1 MNLRRVDRSWK
12 GENGMRIFGIEIIA
26 CPLLI
31 AAFVC
36 SPPTRAQ
43 SKGQT
48 AEAAKIFV
56 QSFYNWYVPV
66 TLRDNPVPAS
76 DIALKQRSTAFSP
89 MLFRALEEDSK
100 AQAEAQG
107 YIVGIDFDPFL
118 ASQDPCDHYD
128 VGNVTHQGAGY
139 RFDIYGVCSGKR
151 DEKPDV
157 IAEVARQGGSWA
169 FTNFFYPAI
178 HSDLLG
184 TLKTLREERRKEKPS
199 Q

>member
-1 MNLRRVDRSWK
+1 MK
-12 GENGMRIFGIEIIA
+12 IFGIVA
-26 CPLLI
+26 CPLLL

-36 SPPTRAQ
+36 SPQNRVQ

-48 AEAAKIFV
+48 AEAAKDFV
-56 QSFYNWYVPV
+56 QGFYNWYVPV
-66 TLRDNPVPAS
+66 TLRDNPVSAS
-76 DIALKQRSTAFSP
+76 DIALRQRPTDFSP
-89 MLFRALEEDSK
+89 VLFRALEEDSK

-128 VGNVTHQGAGY
+128 VGTITHQGVGY
-139 RFDIYGVCSGKR
+139 RVDIYGVCSGKR

-157 IAEVARQGGSWA
+157 VAEVTNKDGSWT
-169 FTNFFYPAI
+169 FTDFLYPAT

-184 TLKTLREERRKEKPS
+184 TLRILREERGKSSR
-199 Q
+199 